1 MSFEYWP
8 DGLNGVKCC
17 PVQEC
22 QCCDT
27 SGTNYE
33 TLDMSITF
41 PAGCAQDR
49 LPAACTFSRPVTMT
63 LTMTRAGTYPNHVW
77 TVDPVLC
84 DPDYG
89 FDMSVSCLN
98 GTWSLLYNFG
108 GGIPAAVCN
117 PNSGTLTA
125 TNSALC
131 PAILLEWTNPIVCD
145 DSCVLVSNI
154 TITS

>member
-1 MSFEYWP
+1 
-8 DGLNGVKCC
+8 
-17 PVQEC
+17 
-22 QCCDT
+22 
-27 SGTNYE
+27 
-33 TLDMSITF
+33 
-41 PAGCAQDR
+41 
-49 LPAACTFSRPVTMT
+49 MT
-63 LTMTRAGTYPNHVW
+63 LSMVRSGTYPNHVW

-89 FDMSVSCLN
+89 FDMSLTCLN

-125 TNSALC
+125 TNQALC

-145 DSCVLVSNI
+145 DPCVLVSNI